1 MTRSEGSNSNEQR
14 SERRVETVEAVSTE
28 NAEATA

>member
-1 MTRSEGSNSNEQR
+1 MTRSEGSSNEQR